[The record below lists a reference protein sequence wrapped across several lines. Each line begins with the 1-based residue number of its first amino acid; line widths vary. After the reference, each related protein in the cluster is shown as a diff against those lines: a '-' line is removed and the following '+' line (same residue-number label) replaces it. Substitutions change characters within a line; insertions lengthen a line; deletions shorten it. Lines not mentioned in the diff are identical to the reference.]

1 MSTGTEVI
9 QDALRMI
16 GAHNT
21 LSEAEAET
29 ILLGMTTLN
38 SMLQRWT
45 SQNID
50 IMTTPLEVPGDE
62 LSEPADTRNAIVEN
76 LALLLSP
83 NFDNGKNIVSPI
95 LKSNADFDYNI
106 VKALYWCGTIP
117 DKVVS
122 ATLPKGAGNSKGILR
137 EAFFGVGT
145 TVNDS
150 GDI

>member
-9 QDALRMI
+9 QDALRLI
-16 GAHNT
+16 GAHST
-21 LSEAEAET
+21 VTPADAES
-29 ILLGMTTLN
+29 ILLGMTMLN

-50 IMTTPLEVPGDE
+50 IMTTPLEVPADE

-76 LALLLSP
+76 LALQMSP
-83 NFDNGKNIVSPI
+83 NFDNGKNIISPI

-106 VKALYWCGTIP
+106 VKALYWCGSIP